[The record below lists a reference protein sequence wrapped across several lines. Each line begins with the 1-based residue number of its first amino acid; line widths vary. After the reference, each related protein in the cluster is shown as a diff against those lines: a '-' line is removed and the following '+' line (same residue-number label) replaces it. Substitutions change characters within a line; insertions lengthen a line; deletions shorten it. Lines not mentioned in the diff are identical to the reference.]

1 MQFTHEREFTYTR
14 AYRGP
19 IRAVIFDWAGTTM
32 DFGCMAPAVVFQK
45 VYDKAGVPISMEEAR
60 VPMGAHKKVH
70 IGLIAQIPSVR
81 RRWVDTHSAEPTDK
95 DVDTMFEDFVPMQEA
110 CLSDYSTLI
119 PGTLEVVP
127 NIASVATR
135 SVRPR
140 DICPACWPS
149 TWPTPKN
156 RAMFPTPPSAPVMFP
171 GAVPLGTW
179 CFATSSK
186 WTFHQ
191 CNRWSRSTIR

>member
-1 MQFTHEREFTYTR
+1 
-14 AYRGP
+14 
-19 IRAVIFDWAGTTM
+19 
-32 DFGCMAPAVVFQK
+32 
-45 VYDKAGVPISMEEAR
+45 MEEAR

-95 DVDTMFEDFVPMQEA
+95 DVGTMFEDFVPMQEA
-110 CLSDYSTLI
+110 CLSDYSTLT
-119 PGTLEVVP
+119 PGTLEVVAECRKRGYK
-127 NIASVATR
+127 IGSTLG
-135 SVRPR
+135 
-140 DICPACWPS
+140 ICPACWPS
-149 TWPTPKN
+149 TWPTLKN